1 MFEVEKSFGY
11 PQDSVG
17 TQVGHQPPSGA
28 TRRPSPSL
36 GPRALTAPSARSL
49 SGCPRADRSQIQAH
63 SQELKCPT
71 PGCDGSGHV
80 TGNYSSHR
88 SLSGC
93 PRANKPK
100 SKPRDG
106 QDSEPLRCPI
116 PGCDGSGHATGK
128 FLSHRSASGCPIAN
142 RNKLRVLESS
152 GGGGGGGGGGGAG
165 GGGGGGGGAG
175 AGMDQ
180 HKAAAAAAAVAAAT
194 AIKFDGVNCPTPGCD
209 GSGHV
214 NGSFLT
220 HRSLSGCPLAGAT
233 VAAAPHHPPVK
244 KSKYQDDMAAM
255 YAKPPAGVDAVG
267 GPGGGPGG
275 GAGGGGGPGGG
286 GGGGPGGGGPG
297 GLGGG
302 PAANG
307 GAGSTEDLMTLE
319 AEISELQREN
329 ARVESQMLR
338 LRTDITAMEA
348 HLRHG
353 DKETQVLTQRN
364 NNLNEYYESLR
375 NNVITLLEH
384 VRLPAASGGG
394 AGGPGSGGLVGG
406 APGPEKLSHDN
417 FDSYLTK
424 LQTLCTPDGYCSDE
438 SQRPLYETVKSAL
451 QDFTV
456 LPTPI

>member
-1 MFEVEKSFGY
+1 MSKTLE
-11 PQDSVG
+11 
-17 TQVGHQPPSGA
+17 
-28 TRRPSPSL
+28 
-36 GPRALTAPSARSL
+36 SL

-142 RNKLRVLESS
+142 RNKMRVLES
-152 GGGGGGGGGGGAG
+152 GGSVE
-165 GGGGGGGGAG
+165 
-175 AGMDQ
+175 Q
-180 HKAAAAAAAVAAAT
+180 HKAAVAAAAAASAM
-194 AIKFDGVNCPTPGCD
+194 KFEGVNCPTPGCD
-209 GSGHV
+209 GTGHV

-220 HRSLSGCPLAGAT
+220 HRSLSGCPVAGQT
-233 VAAAPHHPPVK
+233 VK
-244 KSKYQDDMAAM
+244 KPKYPDDVAGFYSKGYTGIEQN
-255 YAKPPAGVDAVG
+255 PN
-267 GPGGGPGG
+267 
-275 GAGGGGGPGGG
+275 
-286 GGGGPGGGGPG
+286 
-297 GLGGG
+297 
-302 PAANG
+302 NG
-307 GAGSTEDLMTLE
+307 EDLMTLE

-329 ARVESQMLR
+329 ARVESQMIKLKS
-338 LRTDITAMEA
+338 DINAMES
-348 HLRHG
+348 HLGHSE
-353 DKETQVLTQRN
+353 KETQALAQRTT
-364 NNLNEYYESLR
+364 NLNEYYESLR

-384 VRLPAASGGG
+384 VRLP
-394 AGGPGSGGLVGG
+394 PGSGQPGA
-406 APGPEKLSHDN
+406 APGAQGGHHQPPSGEKIGQEN
-417 FDSYLTK
+417 FDSYLSK

-438 SQRPLYETVKSAL
+438 NRPLYETVKCAL